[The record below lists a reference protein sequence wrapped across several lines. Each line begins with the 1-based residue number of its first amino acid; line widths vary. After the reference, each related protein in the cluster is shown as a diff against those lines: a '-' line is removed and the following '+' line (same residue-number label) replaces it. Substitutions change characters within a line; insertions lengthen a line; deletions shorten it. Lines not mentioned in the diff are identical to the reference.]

1 MRKNDSHHFLV
12 IFKSVGCRLN
22 ITLNGGPTP
31 KPYPNKSFFASNL
44 RSLDLIKQYC
54 KSERIKGLMIGVD
67 AGKPF
72 DSVDHNCMQ
81 GVLEALGSAQ
91 NVKTG
96 FLRVKLFSVNIN
108 KHQ

>member
-1 MRKNDSHHFLV
+1 
-12 IFKSVGCRLN
+12 
-22 ITLNGGPTP
+22 
-31 KPYPNKSFFASNL
+31 
-44 RSLDLIKQYC
+44 
-54 KSERIKGLMIGVD
+54 MIGVD